1 MCCCFVEDHRLR
13 GFANAS
19 DFHTP
24 REKGTPRRT
33 ETKYFCVFLRGQG
46 MFKFLAVRAF
56 PGLAAAPAAVAA
68 IAYVTSNVAEA
79 EQRLPPGASDAPTT
93 VKYSFV
99 SYNANNPC
107 EDTFSIVAKTD
118 RSVPFKTA
126 CAVFDG
132 HGGRQVAKYAESNF
146 LKYFQN
152 NLSTEPHET
161 LDQDRIK
168 LSIMNTFSHIDTELR
183 TLLKPVFDLG
193 FGSVARVGACAC
205 MAVLHLDNS
214 LTVANAGDCR
224 AVLGSL
230 SSNDGLNVIA
240 TPRQSIKHKDKRD
253 TNFNSINVMNGDG
266 GEFQEN
272 CLASSKIVA
281 KPLTSVHN
289 ACEEAEKRKLAK
301 VSFTQ

>member
-1 MCCCFVEDHRLR
+1 M
-13 GFANAS
+13 
-19 DFHTP
+19 
-24 REKGTPRRT
+24 
-33 ETKYFCVFLRGQG
+33 
-46 MFKFLAVRAF
+46 
-56 PGLAAAPAAVAA
+56 
-68 IAYVTSNVAEA
+68 TSNVAEA

-214 LTVANAGDCR
+214 ITVANAGDCR
-224 AVLGSL
+224 AVLGCL
-230 SSNDGLNVIA
+230 SSNGGLNVIA
-240 TPRQSIKHKDKRD
+240 TPRQI
-253 TNFNSINVMNGDG
+253 MNHSGKKTPV
-266 GEFQEN
+266 
-272 CLASSKIVA
+272 LIVS
-281 KPLTSVHN
+281 T
-289 ACEEAEKRKLAK
+289 
-301 VSFTQ
+301 